1 MKTFIEFINE
11 DAPVNATGA
20 AVAGTTPNETP
31 PVSLKRQKKY
41 VSKNKKTKPGRNLF
55 GLPYYGTGT

>member
-20 AVAGTTPNETP
+20 AVAGTSPNETP
-31 PVSLKRQKKY
+31 PVPP
-41 VSKNKKTKPGRNLF
+41 KNKTKQNKTKPGRNLF

>member
-11 DAPVNATGA
+11 DAPANATGA
-20 AVAGTTPNETP
+20 DVAGTSPNQTP
-31 PVSLKRQKKY
+31 PVSPKKQKEY
-41 VSKNKKTKPGRNLF
+41 GSKNKTKPGRNLF